1 MGRPQP
7 RVHLERLVPQRL
19 MAGTALGTAP
29 DAGLAG
35 SAIAPLDWQLWV
47 DHEARPGWANMAYDA
62 ALLEQAASGGAVLR
76 LYRWGPWCLSF
87 GRHEPALRRYDREA
101 ILARG
106 LDTVRRPTGGRAVW
120 HADELTYAVAAP
132 ACAFG
137 DLARAYRLIHAM
149 LQRAVRS
156 LGVRAMLAPARTAV
170 RPLDIGACFANPVGG
185 EVMTAAG
192 KLVGS
197 AQLRQNGALL
207 QHGSLLL
214 SGTQDVVSDIA
225 RGAAAEAHCTTLA
238 AELGRPVS
246 FDEVVPAVIATAAEW
261 PGTWHELRG
270 PSANVRAQAE
280 RHAIQFKSPEWTW
293 RR

>member
-1 MGRPQP
+1 MIGGTTLGREPGA
-7 RVHLERLVPQRL
+7 E
-19 MAGTALGTAP
+19 
-29 DAGLAG
+29 LAG
-35 SAIAPLDWQLWV
+35 AAIVPLDWQLWV
-47 DHEARPGWANMAYDA
+47 DDEARPGWANMAYDA
-62 ALLEQAASGGAVLR
+62 ALLDQAAAGTAVLR
-76 LYRWGPWCLSF
+76 LYRWQPWCLSF
-87 GRHEPALRRYDREA
+87 GRHEPALRRYDRDA

-132 ACAFG
+132 ASAFG

-156 LGVRAMLAPARTAV
+156 LGVPAVLAPATATS
-170 RPLDIGACFANPVGG
+170 RPLDAGACFANPVGG

-197 AQLRQNGALL
+197 AQFRLNGALL

-214 SGTQDVVSDIA
+214 SGTQDVVRDVA
-225 RGAAAEAHCTTLA
+225 QGGPTETHCTTLA
-238 AELGRPVS
+238 AELGRSVA
-246 FDEVVPAVIATAAEW
+246 FDEVVPAIVAAAGAW
-261 PGTWHELRG
+261 PGAWHKLRG
-270 PSANVRAQAE
+270 PSGTMRARAE
-280 RHAIQFKSPEWTW
+280 EHAVQFRSPEWTW

>member
-1 MGRPQP
+1 MMG
-7 RVHLERLVPQRL
+7 
-19 MAGTALGTAP
+19 ATTLGSEPGATLSVGP
-29 DAGLAG
+29 
-35 SAIAPLDWQLWV
+35 IAPLSWQLWV
-47 DHEARPGWANMAYDA
+47 DDDARPGWANMAYDA
-62 ALLEQAASGGAVLR
+62 ALLDQAAGGSAVLR
-76 LYRWGPWCLSF
+76 LYRWQPWCLSF
-87 GRHEPALRRYDREA
+87 GRNEPALRRYDRNA

-120 HADELTYAVAAP
+120 HAEELTYAVAAP
-132 ACAFG
+132 ASAFG

-156 LGVRAMLAPARTAV
+156 LGVPAQLAPAVATPRS
-170 RPLDIGACFANPVGG
+170 LDAGACFANPVGG

-197 AQLRQNGALL
+197 AQLRQDGALL

-214 SGTQDVVSDIA
+214 SGTQDVVSDVA
-225 RGAAAEAHCTTLA
+225 RGSVSEAHCTTLA

-246 FDEVVPAVIATAAEW
+246 FDEVVPAVVAAAGTW
-261 PGTWHELRG
+261 PGAWHELRG
-270 PSANVRAQAE
+270 PSADVRVLAGQHAAQF
-280 RHAIQFKSPEWTW
+280 QSSGWTW